1 MDPVVTDAPDET
13 DEIAEITETSPPIAP
28 ASPQP
33 ELAPTNS
40 DEAPAPAA
48 AEPPAEAPVAAALI
62 VCPACAT
69 VNDPDAKFCEECGT
83 QLGELVEVSAD
94 PGSAEGAQAEPD
106 EATSSTAA
114 PRRACVYCG
123 GGIAD
128 DGYCELC
135 GKPAQSERD
144 HWQEAPAAWVG
155 GVCDRGI
162 RHEINEDAMAL
173 AADPQV
179 GEFAVL
185 VVCDGVSSTPGS
197 DKASLAAARA
207 ATAILEAGR
216 LTDLADGHDDEYAQ
230 ARWSG
235 RMLEAGERASAAIY
249 EAIGEL
255 AARTNPPSCT
265 FAAAVIDG
273 PLVVVGGVG
282 DSRVYWI
289 ADEGKSRQLTTDDS
303 WSQEMMAHGMSRQQA
318 ESAPQA
324 HSITRWL
331 GADSP
336 DEVPHVVPT
345 YPTGAG
351 WILVCS
357 DGLWNYC
364 SDADDLSE
372 LVHRVVGSVGTNPV
386 QVASALVDWANE
398 QGGQDNITAAL
409 ARFDSVVPTPA
420 QPA

>member
-1 MDPVVTDAPDET
+1 VSDLPAGVPAENGADPLAERIPEPTVVPSQA
-13 DEIAEITETSPPIAP
+13 
-28 ASPQP
+28 
-33 ELAPTNS
+33 
-40 DEAPAPAA
+40 EAPAAVETPA
-48 AEPPAEAPVAAALI
+48 ETPVETPAEAAAPI
-62 VCPACAT
+62 VCPACGT

-83 QLGELVEVSAD
+83 QLGALVEVSSEAD
-94 PGSAEGAQAEPD
+94 SDSAGATPEPD

-123 GGIAD
+123 GSIAD

-162 RHEINEDAMAL
+162 RHDINEDAMSL
-173 AADPQV
+173 AADPQP

-207 ATAILEAGR
+207 ATAVLSAGR
-216 LTDLADGHDDEYAQ
+216 ATDLADGDDDEFAQ

-249 EAIGEL
+249 EAIGDM

-265 FAAAVIDG
+265 FSAAVIDG
-273 PLVVVGGVG
+273 PLVVVGQVG

-289 ADEGKSRQLTTDDS
+289 ADQGKSRQLTTDDS

-336 DEVPHVVPT
+336 DEVPRVVPT

-364 SDADDLSE
+364 SDADDLAQ
-372 LVHRVVGSVGTNPV
+372 LVHRVIGSVGTNPV
-386 QVASALVDWANE
+386 QVASSLVDWANE

-409 ARFDSVVPTPA
+409 ARFDSVVPAPA
-420 QPA
+420 QSA

>member
-1 MDPVVTDAPDET
+1 MSDAP
-13 DEIAEITETSPPIAP
+13 DEIAEIAEIAETSPPIAP

-33 ELAPTNS
+33 ESTLTGS

-48 AEPPAEAPVAAALI
+48 AEPLAEAPVAAALI
-62 VCPACAT
+62 ACPACAT

-94 PGSAEGAQAEPD
+94 PDAADDAQAEPD

-123 GGIAD
+123 GSIAD

-265 FAAAVIDG
+265 FSAAVIDG
-273 PLVVVGGVG
+273 PLVVVGQVG

>member
-1 MDPVVTDAPDET
+1 MSDAHIGGAAVPPVEPVLGSEVAPTVE
-13 DEIAEITETSPPIAP
+13 AAP
-28 ASPQP
+28 A
-33 ELAPTNS
+33 ET
-40 DEAPAPAA
+40 PAA
-48 AEPPAEAPVAAALI
+48 SSVPVL
-62 VCPACAT
+62 CPACGT
-69 VNDPDAKFCEECGT
+69 VNDPDAKYCEECGT
-83 QLGELVEVSAD
+83 QLGDLVEVSTA
-94 PGSAEGAQAEPD
+94 PEAGETEAVAEQN
-106 EATSSTAA
+106 EATSSTSA

-123 GGIAD
+123 GSIAD

-173 AADPQV
+173 AADPQP

-207 ATAILEAGR
+207 ATAHLAAGR
-216 LTDLADGHDDEYAQ
+216 ETDVADGHGDELAQ
-230 ARWSG
+230 ARWSD
-235 RMLEAGERASAAIY
+235 RMLEAGERSSAAIY

-289 ADEGKSRQLTTDDS
+289 ADSGKSRQLTTDDS

-336 DEVPHVVPT
+336 HEVPHVVPT

-364 SDADDLSE
+364 SDADDLAE
-372 LVHRVVGSVGTNPV
+372 LVHRVVGLVGSNPV
-386 QVASALVDWANE
+386 QVASSLVDWANE
-398 QGGQDNITAAL
+398 QGGQDNITAVL

>member
-1 MDPVVTDAPDET
+1 MDPVVSDDRRQPGEQVPAAEEVAAV
-13 DEIAEITETSPPIAP
+13 EIAAEEVGIEQVSSEQPDAAESPVAE
-28 ASPQP
+28 A
-33 ELAPTNS
+33 AV
-40 DEAPAPAA
+40 EAPAL
-48 AEPPAEAPVAAALI
+48 VI
-62 VCPACAT
+62 CPACST

-94 PGSAEGAQAEPD
+94 PEAGATAGGPAD
-106 EATSSTAA
+106 TEATSSTSA

-123 GGIAD
+123 GSIAD

-162 RHEINEDAMAL
+162 RHEINEDAMSL
-173 AADPQV
+173 AADPQA
-179 GEFAVL
+179 GQFAVL

-197 DKASLAAARA
+197 DKASLAAAKA
-207 ATAILEAGR
+207 ATALLAAGR
-216 LTDLADGHDDEYAQ
+216 ASDLADGHADEFAQ

-235 RMLEAGERASAAIY
+235 RMIEAGERASAAIY
-249 EAIGEL
+249 EAIGEM

-265 FAAAVIDG
+265 FSAAVIDG
-273 PLVVVGGVG
+273 PLVVVGQVG

-289 ADEGKSRQLTTDDS
+289 ADQGKSRQLSTDDS

-318 ESAPQA
+318 ENAPQA

-364 SDADDLSE
+364 SDADDLAQ
-372 LVHRVVGSVGTNPV
+372 LVHRVVGMVGTNPV
-386 QVASALVDWANE
+386 QVASSLVDWANE

>member
-1 MDPVVTDAPDET
+1 V
-13 DEIAEITETSPPIAP
+13 
-28 ASPQP
+28 
-33 ELAPTNS
+33 S
-40 DEAPAPAA
+40 DAPAA
-48 AEPPAEAPVAAALI
+48 AGEPAEAAEPPVPVL
-62 VCPACAT
+62 CPACGT
-69 VNDPDAKFCEECGT
+69 VNDPDARYCEECGT
-83 QLGELVEVSAD
+83 QLGALVEVNSDPAESPANADDSA
-94 PGSAEGAQAEPD
+94 
-106 EATSSTAA
+106 ATSSTSA

-123 GGIAD
+123 GSIAD

-135 GKPAQSERD
+135 GQPAQSERD
-144 HWQEAPAAWVG
+144 HWEEAPAAWVG

-162 RHEINEDAMAL
+162 RHDINEDAMAL
-173 AADPQV
+173 AADPQA

-207 ATAILEAGR
+207 ATALLAEGR
-216 LTDLADGHDDEYAQ
+216 ATDLAESFDDDQTQ

-235 RMLEAGERASAAIY
+235 RMLTAGERASAAIY

-336 DEVPHVVPT
+336 DEVPQVVPT
-345 YPTGAG
+345 YPAG
-351 WILVCS
+351 SGWVLVCS

-364 SDADDLSE
+364 SDADDLAG

-386 QVASALVDWANE
+386 RVASALVDWANE

-420 QPA
+420 PPA

>member
-1 MDPVVTDAPDET
+1 M
-13 DEIAEITETSPPIAP
+13 
-28 ASPQP
+28 
-33 ELAPTNS
+33 
-40 DEAPAPAA
+40 
-48 AEPPAEAPVAAALI
+48 

-94 PGSAEGAQAEPD
+94 PDAAEGAQAEPD

-123 GGIAD
+123 GSIAD

-265 FAAAVIDG
+265 FSAAVIDG
-273 PLVVVGGVG
+273 PLVVVGQVG

>member
-1 MDPVVTDAPDET
+1 MSDAQLHGDAVPPVDPAAEPVVEAVVEPDLEPDAVPAAAPD
-13 DEIAEITETSPPIAP
+13 A
-28 ASPQP
+28 
-33 ELAPTNS
+33 
-40 DEAPAPAA
+40 APAA
-48 AEPPAEAPVAAALI
+48 EPVVEAAPAVPIL
-62 VCPACAT
+62 CPACGT

-83 QLGELVEVSAD
+83 QLGELVEVSSGPDA
-94 PGSAEGAQAEPD
+94 GEAEAGVEPD
-106 EATSSTAA
+106 QVTSSTSA

-123 GGIAD
+123 GSIAD

-173 AADPQV
+173 AADPQA

-207 ATAILEAGR
+207 ATAHLAAGR
-216 LTDLADGHDDEYAQ
+216 STDLTEGTSDELAQ
-230 ARWSG
+230 ARWSA
-235 RMLEAGERASAAIY
+235 RMLEAGEHASAAIY

-265 FAAAVIDG
+265 FSAAVIDG
-273 PLVVVGGVG
+273 PLVVVGQVG

-364 SDADDLSE
+364 SDADDLAE
-372 LVHRVVGSVGTNPV
+372 LVHRVVGMVGSNPV
-386 QVASALVDWANE
+386 QVSSSLVDWANE

>member
-1 MDPVVTDAPDET
+1 MDSLVSDAPVGAPEGPVV
-13 DEIAEITETSPPIAP
+13 AP
-28 ASPQP
+28 AVDPAIQSSEPAAAAAVEP
-33 ELAPTNS
+33 PV
-40 DEAPAPAA
+40 EAPAEAA
-48 AEPPAEAPVAAALI
+48 API
-62 VCPACAT
+62 ICPACGT
-69 VNDPDAKFCEECGT
+69 LNDPDAKFCEECGT

-94 PGSAEGAQAEPD
+94 PGSHSSDGEPDAD

-123 GGIAD
+123 GRIAD

-162 RHEINEDAMAL
+162 RHEINEDAMSL
-173 AADPQV
+173 SADPQA

-197 DKASLAAARA
+197 DKASLAAAQA
-207 ATAILEAGR
+207 ATAVLAAGR
-216 LTDLADGHDDEYAQ
+216 VTDLADRLEDNLAQ

-235 RMLEAGERASAAIY
+235 RMLEAGVRASAAIY

-273 PLVVVGGVG
+273 PLVVTGGVG

-351 WILVCS
+351 WVLVCS

-364 SDADDLSE
+364 SDADDLAE

-386 QVASALVDWANE
+386 LVASSLVDWANE

>member
-1 MDPVVTDAPDET
+1 MDPLVSDLPTGPQ
-13 DEIAEITETSPPIAP
+13 AEE
-28 ASPQP
+28 
-33 ELAPTNS
+33 
-40 DEAPAPAA
+40 A
-48 AEPPAEAPVAAALI
+48 AEAAMEAALEPAVVPVAAEVPAEAPALI
-62 VCPACAT
+62 ICPACST
-69 VNDPDAKFCEECGT
+69 VNDPDAKYCEECGT
-83 QLGELVEVSAD
+83 QLGDLIEVTAEAESTEAAATPD
-94 PGSAEGAQAEPD
+94 PEG
-106 EATSSTAA
+106 ATSSTAA

-123 GGIAD
+123 GNIAD

-162 RHEINEDAMAL
+162 RHDINEDAMSL

-207 ATAILEAGR
+207 ATAVLAAGR
-216 LTDLADGHDDEYAQ
+216 VTDLADGHGDEFTQ
-230 ARWSG
+230 AKWSG

-249 EAIGEL
+249 EAIGDM

-273 PLVVVGGVG
+273 PLVVVGCVG

-351 WILVCS
+351 WILACS

-364 SDADDLSE
+364 SDADDLAE

-386 QVASALVDWANE
+386 QVASSLVDWANE

-420 QPA
+420 VPA

>member
-1 MDPVVTDAPDET
+1 MDPLVTDAPT
-13 DEIAEITETSPPIAP
+13 G
-28 ASPQP
+28 
-33 ELAPTNS
+33 
-40 DEAPAPAA
+40 AA
-48 AEPPAEAPVAAALI
+48 AENAEPAKEAATAAAEAPAEAPVETPAEAPAEASVPVI
-62 VCPACAT
+62 CPACGT
-69 VNDPDAKFCEECGT
+69 VNEPDAKYCEECGT
-83 QLGELVEVSAD
+83 QLGELVEVSSDSVSGATEGGPDAD
-94 PGSAEGAQAEPD
+94 V
-106 EATSSTAA
+106 ATSSTAA

-123 GGIAD
+123 GSIAD

-162 RHEINEDAMAL
+162 RHDINEDAMAL
-173 AADPQV
+173 AADPQA

-197 DKASLAAARA
+197 DKASLAAAKA
-207 ATAILEAGR
+207 ATAVLAAGR
-216 LTDLADGHDDEYAQ
+216 VTDLADGLGDEFAQ

-235 RMLEAGERASAAIY
+235 RMIEAGERASAAIY
-249 EAIGEL
+249 EAIGDM

-273 PLVVVGGVG
+273 PLVVVGGIG

-289 ADEGKSRQLTTDDS
+289 ADSGRSRQLTTDDS

-345 YPTGAG
+345 YPDGAG
-351 WILVCS
+351 WVLVCS

-364 SDADDLSE
+364 SDANDLAE
-372 LVHRVVGSVGTNPV
+372 LVHRVVGMVGTNPV
-386 QVASALVDWANE
+386 QIASSLVDWANE